1 MSINKKKT
9 DELHKALES
18 MSLKDYGT
26 YISENDILPVPS
38 VSSFFEDYIKEHGL
52 TRKELV
58 KNSQLDR
65 TYAYQ
70 ILSGLRKPSRDKLL
84 ALCLSGEMSFAEIQ
98 RVLEIGQAG
107 VLYDVFRVRVTAD
120 MRFHPSLHPG
130 YIGGKQ
136 GLKVIHSLSPFRL
149 HENRF
154 SLL

>member
-107 VLYDVFRVRVTAD
+107 VLYPKDPRDAAIILCIHNGLYNLNDVNMYLDQKGFE
-120 MRFHPSLHPG
+120 P
-130 YIGGKQ
+130 IK
-136 GLKVIHSLSPFRL
+136 
-149 HENRF
+149 
-154 SLL
+154 